1 MTINGVTS
9 SLSALYLL
17 FLSLSLL
24 TRVALSAPAQDDH
37 LFKNQHIMW
46 KSLRATDRL
55 SRSRRL
61 ESWERNTGGASNR
74 RPTKKYGTMDS
85 YGGMKLSMSRSLI
98 ASNATLTSATEGN
111 ALIAFRN
118 SMQTDPTGA
127 LANWTVENIPSYC
140 SIWRG
145 VSCNPTGN
153 VIGIDL
159 PELELNGTITP
170 MIGDLVHLEF
180 LNLSYNHFWGPIPSE
195 LTRCQNLSGL
205 DLSTN
210 SLNGELPELFSL
222 PKLELLYLAYNNNL
236 SGPLPEFKRCES
248 LTDVWMDSTNISGA
262 IPSSL
267 RNCQNL
273 VLLSLATTNLNGS
286 IPVSLGE
293 LHKLVQLWLGYNK
306 LTGHIPSELG
316 LLKNLK
322 VLDLGS
328 NNLEG
333 SIPPSLGN
341 CSSLTALFLDT
352 NNLEGSIPPSLAN
365 CSSLEVLYLRL
376 NNLSGII
383 PEEFGN
389 MTGLILLYLD
399 SNHLSGTIPAS
410 LGNLTKLQWL
420 DLTTN
425 NLTGS
430 IPQELGGC
438 LSLKHISL
446 ADNNLTGGIPRF
458 LGNFSSLV
466 NLFLG
471 YNSFIDNAVAISILS
486 QCSKLETLGLQRNKL
501 YGSLQFDFF
510 TDFPSLKYFSV
521 AGNMLTGGIPSSFSS
536 GVPSSLIIVDFRRN
550 KFTGELPGQVDSTY
564 LPSLRFLYFS
574 DNQLEGSIPPWI
586 GNLKSLQVLD
596 LSRNR
601 LTGPIIPQDFHNLS
615 GFKVQPESEDS
626 SIGEAGVLYLYTF
639 NPLASSLNVSFNYA
653 IYKADTRMDLSS
665 NALQGGIPQEIAD
678 LVGMKYLNLSNN
690 NFDGEIWSGIQ
701 NLKALETLD
710 LSRNNLSGRI
720 PSTISSSV
728 NRYNV
733 SFNNLD
739 GPIPSG
745 GQFDTFTD
753 ISIYLP
759 GNPRLC
765 GAIIHR
771 PCDKVPDTQIFHVSD
786 FISIPGFGIGVAGGF
801 CTVLVTILVWAPARL
816 FVFRP
821 AGKRKEPSAYGL
833 FKFRFY

>member
-9 SLSALYLL
+9 SLSALYIL
-17 FLSLSLL
+17 FLSLSL
-24 TRVALSAPAQDDH
+24 TRVALSAPTQDDH
-37 LFKNQHIMW
+37 LFTNHW
-46 KSLRATDRL
+46 KSPRTTDRL

-61 ESWERNTGGASNR
+61 ESLIGNTGGASIR
-74 RPTKKYGTMDS
+74 RPTETYKTIDS
-85 YGGMKLSMSRSLI
+85 DGGMKLSISRSLI

-118 SMQTDPTGA
+118 SIQTDPTGA

-140 SIWRG
+140 SIWTG
-145 VSCNPTGN
+145 VSCNPTGK
-153 VIGIDL
+153 VIRIHL

-180 LNLSYNHFWGPIPSE
+180 LNLSLNNFWGPIPSE
-195 LTRCQNLSGL
+195 LVTCQNLSSL
-205 DLSTN
+205 DLSMN

-222 PKLELLYLAYNNNL
+222 PKLEKLWLALNNI

-248 LTDVWMDSTNISGA
+248 LAEVYMEATNISGA

-273 VLLSLATTNLNGS
+273 VYLNLYNTNNLNGS

-293 LHKLVQLWLGYNK
+293 LHQLVDLYLGYNK
-306 LTGHIPSELG
+306 LTGHIPGELG

-341 CSSLTALFLDT
+341 CSSLKVVFL
-352 NNLEGSIPPSLAN
+352 GG
-365 CSSLEVLYLRL
+365 

-389 MTGLILLYLD
+389 MTGLIALELGG
-399 SNHLSGTIPAS
+399 NHLSGSIPAS
-410 LGNLTKLQWL
+410 LGNLSKLQYL
-420 DLTTN
+420 ELAVN

-438 LSLKHISL
+438 LSLKHFSL
-446 ADNNLTGGIPRF
+446 AFNNLTGGIPRF

-466 NLFLG
+466 NLILVN
-471 YNSFIDNAVAISILS
+471 NSFIDNAVAISILS
-486 QCSKLETLGLQRNKL
+486 QCPKLETLGLDNNKL
-501 YGSLQFDFF
+501 YGSLQLDFF
-510 TDFPSLKYFSV
+510 TKFPSLKYFS
-521 AGNMLTGGIPSSFSS
+521 AGGNMLTGGIPSSFSS
-536 GVPSSLIIVDFRRN
+536 RVPSSLVLMDFSQN
-550 KFTGELPGQVDSTY
+550 KFTGGLPVQGDTTY
-564 LPSLRFLYFS
+564 LPSLRVLLFS
-574 DNQLEGSIPPWI
+574 DNKLEGSIPSWI
-586 GNLKSLQVLD
+586 GNLKSLQMLD

-601 LTGPIIPQDFHNLS
+601 LTGTIPQDFRNLS
-615 GFKVQPESEDS
+615 GFKVQPDADQSEDS
-626 SIGEAGVLYLYTF
+626 SIVGGGGFYLPDYF
-639 NPLASSLNVSFNYA
+639 NYLASSLNVSFDFGM
-653 IYKADTRMDLSS
+653 YKAATTMDLSS
-665 NALQGGIPQEIAD
+665 NALQGGLPQEIAD
-678 LVGMKYLNLSNN
+678 LVGIKYLNLSNN
-690 NFDGEIWSGIQ
+690 NFDGEIWSDIQ

-728 NRYNV
+728 NQYNV

-771 PCDKVPDTQIFHVSD
+771 PCDKVPDTQTFHISD

-816 FVFRP
+816 FIFRP